1 MAPKLSDEE
10 IDDLLYFA
18 RAGEGVDLTEL
29 LTSISAREGVSAGEV
44 LVLAK
49 DEGKST
55 CLHMATGNG
64 HLGRIFFFFLC
75 YNLLNS
81 FLEIWNG
88 G

>member
-64 HLGRIFFFFLC
+64 HLGGIFF
-75 YNLLNS
+75 S
-81 FLEIWNG
+81 FCVTIF
-88 G
+88 